1 MKAKHLYTAV
11 ALSLLFGATLTH
23 AEEYGRIQW
32 KKLPGIDE
40 PIPYP
45 DPALTKGDLSP
56 ERLHQVCDKDFRTS
70 SIRADTQAMKCAVFK
85 AYEIACHPCVK
96 SAEVACG
103 QFEIDHYFSLTDG
116 GKDGSETPD
125 DITDN
130 LWPEPGFKT
139 PTFILPSGKL
149 GHWGAGRKDVVE
161 NEIHRAICRGELK
174 PENVPAAMADWPN
187 LYLEKKAGEPI
198 DWRRY

>member
-32 KKLPGIDE
+32 KELPGIDE

-56 ERLHQVCDKDFRTS
+56 DRLHQVCDKDFRTS

-96 SAEVACG
+96 SAKVACG

-130 LWPEPGFKT
+130 L
-139 PTFILPSGKL
+139 
-149 GHWGAGRKDVVE
+149 GRSQDSRLRRSYSPRGSSD
-161 NEIHRAICRGELK
+161 IGELDAK
-174 PENVPAAMADWPN
+174 MWSKTRSIAPFAAVSSN
-187 LYLEKKAGEPI
+187 
-198 DWRRY
+198 RRMCRLRWQIGRIST